1 MAVGLEYLRTR
12 RQNNLTDR
20 NSWANLQNSKSVF
33 SFLHG
38 CKHDPARIAADRCA
52 HWRIK
57 DFLEGATL
65 GTRASEASEQ

>member
-1 MAVGLEYLRTR
+1 MAVCLEYLRTR

-52 HWRIK
+52 HWRI
-57 DFLEGATL
+57 
-65 GTRASEASEQ
+65 